1 MIEIPRSS
9 KDMTDLERKALDSM
23 MLWVSGQMDVE
34 YFGYSH
40 LFEGYCAM
48 DDEFHFGHKVRHGE
62 VSNWFNELN
71 NMVVT
76 SLLHEGK
83 KYDVYLFSKRHIAL
97 EVEGIEGR
105 HIAVFEEDGSVPIQ
119 YSFNF
124 FFCESAQS
132 YQELEK
138 DKRGDRAIQRAISK
152 MRSRSPFKIV
162 LDAFLNMAT
171 KSSPA
176 MIPDPFIPNG
186 NLMMMRELEVVISQ
200 QNLYMANKSRQHIG
214 SNTMQR
220 QRRIESEAIEELLEI
235 FPV

>member
-1 MIEIPRSS
+1 MIEIPRIS
-9 KDMTDLERKALDSM
+9 KDMSELERKAFDSM
-23 MLWVSGQMDVE
+23 MFWVSGQIDTE
-34 YFGYSH
+34 YFDYSH

-48 DDEFHFGHKVRHGE
+48 DDEYQFGHKVRHGD

-71 NMVVT
+71 NMMIT
-76 SLLHEGK
+76 SFLHEGK
-83 KYDVYLFSKRHIAL
+83 KYDIYLFSKRNIAL

-105 HIAVFEEDGSVPIQ
+105 HIEVFEDDGSVPIQ

-138 DKRGDRAIQRAISK
+138 DKKGDRAIQRAVSK
-152 MRSRSPFKIV
+152 MRSRDPFKIV

-176 MIPDPFIPNG
+176 MLPDPFTPIG
-186 NLMMMRELEVVISQ
+186 NLKMMRELEVVITQ
-200 QNLYMANKSRQHIG
+200 QNLYMAKHARQALS
-214 SNTMQR
+214 SNTMKR
-220 QRRIESEAIEELLEI
+220 QNRIETEAIEELLNI
-235 FPV
+235 FPA